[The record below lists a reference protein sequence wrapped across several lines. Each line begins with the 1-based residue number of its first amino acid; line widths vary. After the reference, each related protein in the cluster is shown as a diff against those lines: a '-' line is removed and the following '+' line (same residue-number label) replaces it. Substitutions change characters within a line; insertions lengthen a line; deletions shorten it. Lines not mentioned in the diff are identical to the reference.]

1 MKQGKPHSNLGEI
14 ILEWEP
20 NERDAWVNDAQRWIC
35 QIKGVLQCKIDLDP
49 AGEIAGV
56 HVVAGMEREP
66 RHIVRDVE
74 SLLKA
79 RLQMDIFYKKIGV
92 VQVMGNSSPDPV
104 VEPAVVAD
112 SGIPGPSGVTFHP
125 PGSDS
130 DSDVSAAPA
139 WAESSA
145 PALGTL
151 APPEAKVSPEHETE
165 DLPEPI
171 PAVLLAEDLAP
182 RLICAGVGV
191 MASDMVVR
199 AEVQLRVG
207 NVEAQ
212 GTCEG
217 PNHAESDVQLV
228 ARATLEA
235 VGQLVVE
242 PVLLHLNEI
251 RIRPL
256 GGQTVVMVAVD
267 LVEGRASDT
276 LYGTCSTRHNRQQAV
291 VHAVL
296 DALNR
301 RLAMYSLKASA
312 AEN

>member
-1 MKQGKPHSNLGEI
+1 M
-14 ILEWEP
+14 EWEP

-79 RLQMDIFYKKIGV
+79 RLQMDIYYKKIGV

-104 VEPAVVAD
+104 DESAAAVD

-125 PGSDS
+125 PGSDT
-130 DSDVSAAPA
+130 DSDVAAAPA
-139 WAESSA
+139 WDEPTA
-145 PALGTL
+145 PAVGTL
-151 APPEAKVSPEHETE
+151 APPEAEVTTEPVTE

-171 PAVLLAEDLAP
+171 PAVLVAEGLAP

-256 GGQTVVMVAVD
+256 GGQTVVMAAVD